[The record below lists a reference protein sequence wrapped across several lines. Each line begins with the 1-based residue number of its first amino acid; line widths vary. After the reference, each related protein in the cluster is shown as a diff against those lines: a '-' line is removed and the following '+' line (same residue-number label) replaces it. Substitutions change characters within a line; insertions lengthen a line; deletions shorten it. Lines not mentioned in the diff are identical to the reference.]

1 MQSVVKSGIMRLV
14 RRAGY
19 GVVASR
25 AAPIALVAPP
35 VLPPDAADQAPTP
48 KPPLYTVFSEWDL
61 VRMLPARFPLRVFVN
76 GFPGAGN
83 VILQYVS
90 DELLRSAGPARPKPA
105 DDYETPLI
113 AFLGPRYDR
122 FREMLIACC
131 PPGWRDNCHFNV
143 HRGGQL
149 VDFVSSP
156 SFEHF
161 LYGGPFVV
169 GAHFNTNQHASHELP
184 SRANYELYAGYGY
197 RILPIVRHPL
207 DILVSLAGKSPLSLD
222 EEETIGSTADPAER
236 RRLEQAARG
245 RAAQARLNDD
255 CWLRLAAAA
264 LTRFFAEQAKLQL
277 TWPALRFENVLG
289 DPAGFVALLAQRLGL
304 DVSVRRVGEIASA
317 IGAKQLAPGH
327 FGQPSC
333 GKWRKAFTPDRLH
346 FLESFGL
353 FETAEELGYP
363 RPKAAELVGASS
375 AETSAATPQE
385 LSNRLRLLQFQY
397 FAQTFD
403 PDWVIAA
410 SGLDDVKF
418 ARVGGVRLFG
428 SDQSVL
434 DLFCEKLARTALDA
448 LRQSA

>member
-1 MQSVVKSGIMRLV
+1 MESVVKSGILRLA
-14 RRAGY
+14 RRVGY
-19 GVVASR
+19 DVAPL
-25 AAPIALVAPP
+25 AAAVAPP
-35 VLPPDAADQAPTP
+35 PVPEAPPPSEPAPP

-61 VRMLPARFPLRVFVN
+61 VRMLPARFSLRVFVN

-83 VILQYVS
+83 VILQHVS
-90 DELLRSAGPARPKPA
+90 DELLRSAAPARTNA
-105 DDYETPLI
+105 AEEDYETLLI
-113 AFLGPRYDR
+113 AFLGPRYNR
-122 FREMLIACC
+122 FRDMLIDCC
-131 PPGWRDNCHFNV
+131 PSGWRDNWHFNL

-161 LYGGPFVV
+161 LYAGPFVV
-169 GAHFNTNQHASHELP
+169 GAHFNSNQHASHELP
-184 SRANYELYAGYGY
+184 SRANYELYASYGY

-207 DILVSLAGKSPLSLD
+207 DILVSLAGKSPLSLR
-222 EEETIGSTADPAER
+222 EEAAIRSAADPTER
-236 RRLEQAARG
+236 RRLEQAARS
-245 RAAQARLNDD
+245 RATQARLNDD
-255 CWLRLAAAA
+255 RWLRLAAAA

-277 TWPALRFENVLG
+277 TWPLLRFEDALA
-289 DPAGFVALLAQRLGL
+289 DPIGFVASLSRRLGL
-304 DVSVRRVGEIASA
+304 NVADKRIAEIAGA

-363 RPKAAELVGASS
+363 RPESAELLGIPG
-375 AETSAATPQE
+375 AETPAATGEE
-385 LSNRLRLLQFQY
+385 LANRLRLLQFQF

-410 SGLDDVKF
+410 SGLVEVKF

-434 DLFCEKLARTALDA
+434 DHFRERLGRTALDA
-448 LRQSA
+448 LRMSA

>member
-1 MQSVVKSGIMRLV
+1 MRSVVKSSILALV

-19 GVVASR
+19 DVVALAEPT
-25 AAPIALVAPP
+25 AAAAPP
-35 VLPPDAADQAPTP
+35 VPPPPPPAEPATP
-48 KPPLYTVFSEWDL
+48 KPPFHTVFSEWDL

-83 VILQYVS
+83 VILQYIS
-90 DELLRSAGPARPKPA
+90 DELLRYAAPARRRRAA
-105 DDYETPLI
+105 DDYEAPVI
-113 AFLGPRYDR
+113 SFLGPRHDR
-122 FREMLIACC
+122 FREMLVACC
-131 PPGWRDNCHFNV
+131 PSGWRDNWHFNV
-143 HRGGQL
+143 HRGGGL

-161 LYGGPFVV
+161 LYAGPFIL
-169 GAHFNTNQHASHELP
+169 GAHLNTNRHASHELP
-184 SRANYELYAGYGY
+184 SRAIYELYAAYGY

-222 EEETIGSTADPAER
+222 EEAAIRSAPDAAER

-255 CWLRLAAAA
+255 SWLRLAAAA
-264 LTRFFAEQAKLQL
+264 LTRFFAEQAKLQRI
-277 TWPALRFENVLG
+277 WPLLRFEDALA
-289 DPAGFVALLAQRLGL
+289 DPVGFVASLSRRLEL
-304 DVSVRRVGEIASA
+304 DVADKRIAEIAGA

-333 GKWRKAFTPDRLH
+333 GKWRKAFTPDRLR
-346 FLESFGL
+346 FLEGFGL

-363 RPKAAELVGASS
+363 RPEAAELVGASGG
-375 AETSAATPQE
+375 ETPAATSQE
-385 LSNRLRLLQFQY
+385 LSNRPRLLQFQY

-410 SGLDDVKF
+410 SGLDEVKF
-418 ARVGGVRLFG
+418 ARVGAIRLFG
-428 SDQSVL
+428 SNQSVL
-434 DLFCEKLARTALDA
+434 DHFCERLARTALDA
-448 LRQSA
+448 LRKSA